1 MFRLLFVLIVL
12 IASWCSVESAV
23 YGQINFFGMPERE
36 SPVFEPYYFDRVDTR
51 SNDAPEVKETKES
64 QSQS

>member
-1 MFRLLFVLIVL
+1 MFRLLFVLVVL

-36 SPVFEPYYFDRVDTR
+36 SSVFEPYYLDRVDTR
-51 SNDAPEVKETKES
+51 SGDAPDIKENKES
-64 QSQS
+64 QSQT